1 MNGYSE
7 KMIIFVPSVVSDGRH
22 RGERQR
28 FDPSENLENS
38 SGFCYPQSPCAWA
51 RRLKAVPP
59 VVDIRTLHCG
69 GCPYIPT
76 GVSRFSF
83 LHAQVFQNLLTKSVK
98 KAHTPFT
105 NISISFI

>member
-1 MNGYSE
+1 MNGYSG
-7 KMIIFVPSVVSDGRH
+7 KMLIFVPSVVSDGRH

-59 VVDIRTLHCG
+59 VVNISILPRG
-69 GCPYIPT
+69 GCLHTPT

-98 KAHTPFT
+98 KAHTPFM
-105 NISISFI
+105 NISISFT

>member
-1 MNGYSE
+1 MLQLSKILLN
-7 KMIIFVPSVVSDGRH
+7 FVPWFSNDPRH
-22 RGERQR
+22 RGERLS

-83 LHAQVFQNLLTKSVK
+83 FHAQVVQNLLTKSVK
-98 KAHTPFT
+98 KAHTLCVYW
-105 NISISFI
+105 NK

>member
-1 MNGYSE
+1 MNVLLE
-7 KMIIFVPSVVSDGRH
+7 KLITFVPSAIRGGRH

-51 RRLKAVPP
+51 RRLKTVPP
-59 VVDIRTLHCG
+59 VVNISILPRG
-69 GCPYIPT
+69 GCLHTPT

-98 KAHTPFT
+98 KAHTPFM
-105 NISISFI
+105 NISISFT

>member
-1 MNGYSE
+1 MNVLLE
-7 KMIIFVPSVVSDGRH
+7 KLITFVPSAIRGGRH

-28 FDPSENLENS
+28 FDPSENLDNS
-38 SGFCYPQSPCAWA
+38 SAWV

-59 VVDIRTLHCG
+59 VVNINILPRG
-69 GCPYIPT
+69 GYMHIPT

-83 LHAQVFQNLLTKSVK
+83 FHAQVVQNLLTKNVK

-105 NISISFI
+105 NISISFT

>member
-7 KMIIFVPSVVSDGRH
+7 KMLTFVPSAIRGGRH

-51 RRLKAVPP
+51 RRLKTVPP
-59 VVDIRTLHCG
+59 VVNISILPRG
-69 GCPYIPT
+69 GCLHTPT

-98 KAHTPFT
+98 KAHTSFT
-105 NISISFI
+105 NISISFT

>member
-1 MNGYSE
+1 MNVLLE
-7 KMIIFVPSVVSDGRH
+7 KLITFVPSAIRGGRH

-83 LHAQVFQNLLTKSVK
+83 FHAQVVQNLLTKNVK
-98 KAHTPFT
+98 KAHTLCVVGD
-105 NISISFI
+105 IV